1 MWKIKDVEIKNRI
14 VFAPMAGISN
24 ISYRTIIKEMG
35 AGLVYSEMIS
45 AKGIE
50 FENQKTLDLLKISD
64 FERPI
69 AIQLF
74 ASTVNDFVNA
84 AKYVDKNIKP
94 DIIDLNMGCPAPK
107 IALKSS
113 SGSSLLKNTELI
125 AQIVKNVVNNVSVPV
140 TVKIRSGWDEE
151 HINAVEVAKICEENG
166 ASAICIHPRTRSQK
180 FSGKSN
186 WDIIK
191 DVKENVN
198 IPVIGNGDIKTIYDA
213 KEMLTYTGCDAVMIG
228 RSTLGNPWFINE
240 CVNFIENDKIID
252 KPTNKDKI
260 EMIKKHYKLLL
271 ENTNEKQATLEIR
284 SHALWYL
291 KNMPN
296 NKDIKLNIMKCKTSE
311 EFLEIINEYEKTISN

>member
-1 MWKIKDVEIKNRI
+1 M
-14 VFAPMAGISN
+14 
-24 ISYRTIIKEMG
+24 
-35 AGLVYSEMIS
+35 
-45 AKGIE
+45 
-50 FENQKTLDLLKISD
+50 
-64 FERPI
+64 
-69 AIQLF
+69 
-74 ASTVNDFVNA
+74 
-84 AKYVDKNIKP
+84 
-94 DIIDLNMGCPAPK
+94 
-107 IALKSS
+107 
-113 SGSSLLKNTELI
+113 
-125 AQIVKNVVNNVSVPV
+125 PV

-252 KPTNKDKI
+252 KPTNKEKI

>member
-24 ISYRTIIKEMG
+24 ISYRTIIKQMG

-50 FENQKTLDLLKISD
+50 FENKKTLDLLKISD
-64 FERPI
+64 YERPI

-74 ASTVNDFVNA
+74 ASTVEDFTNA
-84 AKYVDKNIKP
+84 AIYVEKNIKP

-113 SGSSLLKNTELI
+113 SGSSLLKYPELI
-125 AQIVKNVVNNVSVPV
+125 GDIVKSVVKNTTTPI
-140 TVKIRSGWDEE
+140 TVKIRSGWDDE
-151 HINAVEVAKICEENG
+151 HINALEVAKICEENG

-180 FSGKSN
+180 FSGKSD

-191 DVKENVN
+191 KVKENVN

-213 KEMLTYTGCDAVMIG
+213 KQMLDYTGCDAVMIG
-228 RSTLGNPWFINE
+228 RSTLGNPWFIKD
-240 CVNFIENDKIID
+240 CVNFVENDKIIE
-252 KPTNKDKI
+252 KPNNKDKI
-260 EMIKKHYKLLL
+260 EMIKKHYNLLL
-271 ENTNEKQATLEIR
+271 KNTNEKQATLEIR

-296 NKDIKLNIMKCKTSE
+296 NKDIKLKIIQSKNKE
-311 EFLEIINEYEKTISN
+311 EFLNIINEYEKTISD

>member
-1 MWKIKDVEIKNRI
+1 MWKIKNVEIKNRI

-45 AKGIE
+45 AKGII

-69 AIQLF
+69 AVQLF
-74 ASTVNDFVNA
+74 ASTKEDFTKA
-84 AKYVDKNIKP
+84 AIYVEKHIKP

-113 SGSSLLKNTELI
+113 SGSSLLKNPKLI
-125 AQIVKNVVNNVSVPV
+125 GEIVKSVTENTSTPI
-140 TVKIRSGWDEE
+140 TVKIRSGWDDE
-151 HINAVEVAKICEENG
+151 HINALEVAKIIEENG
-166 ASAICIHPRTRSQK
+166 GSAICIHPRTRSQK
-180 FSGKSN
+180 YSGKSN

-191 DVKENVN
+191 KVKESVN
-198 IPVIGNGDIKTIYDA
+198 IPVIGNGDIKNIYDA
-213 KEMLTYTGCDAVMIG
+213 KEMLNYTKCDAVMIG
-228 RSTLGNPWFINE
+228 RATLGNPWIINE
-240 CVNFIENDKIID
+240 CVNFIENDKLID
-252 KPTNKDKI
+252 IPSNKEKI
-260 EMIKKHYKLLL
+260 EMIKKHYNLLL
-271 ENTNEKQATLEIR
+271 KNTNEKQATLEIR

-296 NKDIKLNIMKCKTSE
+296 NKNIKLEIIKAKNKD
-311 EFLEIINEYEKTISN
+311 EFLKIINEYEKTI